1 MKNALS
7 LIETDPDAQFD
18 HHADSPDAAD
28 APTSLQPSPA
38 PPTAERSSASADKGA
53 GVEPSPVSES
63 APTAVERR
71 SHAATAEGLQPM
83 SSAKKRG
90 LGRGLDAL
98 LGGAR
103 ETAGPDAGA
112 LSAETALTQA
122 ASGESV
128 QQLPVASIHRGRYQ
142 PRREFDAEAM
152 RELAASIA
160 LQGVLQPI
168 VVRPLDSGRYE
179 IVAGERRWRAAAQA
193 GLAHLPAV
201 IRAVDEQTALA
212 IALIENIQREDL
224 APLEEAGALHRL
236 QEEFGLTHQ
245 DVADAIGKSRTTV
258 TNLLRLLELG
268 VEVRGLLDAG
278 RLDMGHAR
286 ALLGLKGD
294 AQALAARKVVAR
306 GLSVRETERLVRRLQ
321 SEHAGAERARESVPD
336 PDIRRLQDDLAERLG
351 AQVAIQHGAKGG
363 GKLVIAY
370 NSLDELDGIL
380 GHIR

>member
-7 LIETDPDAQFD
+7 LTETRPDAQLD
-18 HHADSPDAAD
+18 HQADSLDAAD
-28 APTSLQPSPA
+28 APTSSHPASALRTDTSPA
-38 PPTAERSSASADKGA
+38 GAADRGA
-53 GVEPSPVSES
+53 GSEPASVSEP
-63 APTAVERR
+63 APEAVEGCAQ
-71 SHAATAEGLQPM
+71 AATAGGMQPM
-83 SSAKKRG
+83 NSAKKRG

-98 LGGAR
+98 LGGVR
-103 ETAGPDAGA
+103 ETVGPGVEA
-112 LSAETALTQA
+112 LSVETALTQGA
-122 ASGESV
+122 PGESV
-128 QQLPVASIHRGRYQ
+128 RQLPVASIHRGRYQ
-142 PRREFDAEAM
+142 PRREFDPEAM

-160 LQGVLQPI
+160 RQGVLQPI
-168 VVRPLDSGRYE
+168 VVRPLDSERYE

-193 GLAHLPAV
+193 GLAQLPAV
-201 IRAVDEQTALA
+201 VRAVDEQTALA
-212 IALIENIQREDL
+212 IALIENIQRENL

-245 DVADAIGKSRTTV
+245 DVADAVGKSRTTV

-268 VEVRGLLDAG
+268 AEVRGLLDAG

-294 AQALAARKVVAR
+294 TQVLAARQVVAR

-321 SEHAGAERARESVPD
+321 SEHAGAERPREPAPD

-351 AQVAIQHGAKGG
+351 ARVAIQHGAKGG

-380 GHIR
+380 GHLQ